1 MKLTSPLLIKSNETK
16 LKTGQYSEH
25 VCTCVWHPIYHLTLA
40 AVTQQLCAWANKA
53 CGEWFLA
60 AVPKLC
66 VPAYAVFL
74 TPDLFLLILQAV
86 SALMQ
91 LILLPASDRRNIS
104 HNIRHNINWP

>member
-1 MKLTSPLLIKSNETK
+1 MKLTSPLLIKSNDAK

-25 VCTCVWHPIYHLTLA
+25 VCTCVCA